1 MRNILWVVC
10 WLSLLVSPS
19 SKAYEQQYN
28 VGDTG
33 PNGGVVTSVTLESVL
48 SDSTTELVGDFL
60 ETTDTYIYTETIV
73 EEVENITYETVQ
85 TTQEVTTNNLLTN
98 SFTDTNINVGDDYG
112 LTGSDF
118 STGNQSQGGGSR
130 IYDVDV
136 SEYDD
141 IQKIDY
147 GSTVYSHGSN
157 TSVPLCANTTGDC
170 KDEFKITVRLYDDDI
185 LVEQY
190 THNYSGID
198 WAGSRDYSYNQD
210 VSNLS
215 FNTAELELYGMDA
228 GFNSGYYGPGFSDM
242 FFTATYNQ
250 ISEIINQII
259 NTIEYTTNL
268 STQEYIYS
276 SEYIPPVEVIYEPMP
291 IDISFD
297 MEFEDPQGGTVEFQ
311 FEVVEDDMGDFD
323 LEITTFEDEM
333 QTDFET
339 MDIDVPME
347 MEEIAD
353 EINIEMDITEE
364 EPDSETAGES
374 TVEAEEEGEQETVQP
389 QQTKERVAQKIM
401 ARVIEQGNQTVLN
414 NVKLAVMAQLADTEA
429 FEQYQAKQIVDNNF
443 EVFMQEPLE
452 DPYAIMY
459 DMGNDY
465 LMEQMVNQ
473 QWQN

>member
-1 MRNILWVVC
+1 MAYC
-10 WLSLLVSPS
+10 WLSLLVSFS

-48 SDSTTELVGDFL
+48 SDSSTELVGDFL
-60 ETTDTYIYTETIV
+60 ETTDTYTYTETIV
-73 EEVENITYETVQ
+73 EEVESITYETVQ

-136 SEYDD
+136 SNYDD
-141 IQKIDY
+141 IQEIDY

-157 TSVPLCANTTGDC
+157 VGVPLCENTSGDC

-190 THNYSGID
+190 THNYSGMD
-198 WAGSRDYSYNQD
+198 WTGSRDYSYNQD

-276 SEYIPPVEVIYEPMP
+276 SEYIPPVDVVYEPMP

-353 EINIEMDITEE
+353 EINIEMDIAEE

-374 TVEAEEEGEQETVQP
+374 TVEAEEESEQETVQP

-473 QWQN
+473 QWQR

>member
-1 MRNILWVVC
+1 MAYC
-10 WLSLLVSPS
+10 WLSLLVSFS

-48 SDSTTELVGDFL
+48 SDSSTELVGDFL
-60 ETTDTYIYTETIV
+60 ETTDTYTYTETIV
-73 EEVENITYETVQ
+73 EEVESITYETVQ

-136 SEYDD
+136 SDYDD
-141 IQKIDY
+141 IQEIDY

-157 TSVPLCANTTGDC
+157 VGVPLCENTSGDC

-190 THNYSGID
+190 THNYSGMD
-198 WAGSRDYSYNQD
+198 WTGSRDYSYNQD

-276 SEYIPPVEVIYEPMP
+276 SEYIPPVDVVYEPMP

-353 EINIEMDITEE
+353 EINIEMDIAEE

-374 TVEAEEEGEQETVQP
+374 TVEAEEESEQETVQP

-473 QWQN
+473 QWQR

>member
-1 MRNILWVVC
+1 MAAYC
-10 WLSLLVSPS
+10 WLSLLVSFS

-28 VGDTG
+28 VGDIG

-48 SDSTTELVGDFL
+48 SDSSTELVGDFL
-60 ETTDTYIYTETIV
+60 ETTDTYTYTETIV

-136 SEYDD
+136 SDYDD
-141 IQKIDY
+141 IQEIDY

-157 TSVPLCANTTGDC
+157 VGVPLCENTSGDC

-190 THNYSGID
+190 THNYSGMD
-198 WAGSRDYSYNQD
+198 WTGSRDYSYNQD

-268 STQEYIYS
+268 STQEYVYS
-276 SEYIPPVEVIYEPMP
+276 SEYIPPVDVVYEPMP

-297 MEFEDPQGGTVEFQ
+297 MEFEDPQGGTIEFQ

-353 EINIEMDITEE
+353 EINIEMDIAEE

-374 TVEAEEEGEQETVQP
+374 TVEAEEESEQETVQP

-473 QWQN
+473 QWQR

>member
-1 MRNILWVVC
+1 AYC
-10 WLSLLVSPS
+10 WLSLLVSFS

-48 SDSTTELVGDFL
+48 SDSSTELVGDFL
-60 ETTDTYIYTETIV
+60 ETTDTYTYTETIV
-73 EEVENITYETVQ
+73 EEVESITYETVQ

-136 SEYDD
+136 SDYDD
-141 IQKIDY
+141 IQEIDY

-157 TSVPLCANTTGDC
+157 VGVPLCENTSGDC

-190 THNYSGID
+190 THNYSGMD
-198 WAGSRDYSYNQD
+198 WTGSRDYSYNQD

-276 SEYIPPVEVIYEPMP
+276 SEYIPPVDVVYEPMP

-353 EINIEMDITEE
+353 EINIEMDIAEE

-374 TVEAEEEGEQETVQP
+374 TVEAEEESEQETVQP

-473 QWQN
+473 QWQR

>member
-1 MRNILWVVC
+1 MAYC
-10 WLSLLVSPS
+10 WLSLLVSFS

-48 SDSTTELVGDFL
+48 SDSSTELVGDFL
-60 ETTDTYIYTETIV
+60 ETTDTYTYTETIV
-73 EEVENITYETVQ
+73 EEVESITYETVQ

-136 SEYDD
+136 SDYDD
-141 IQKIDY
+141 IQEIDY

-157 TSVPLCANTTGDC
+157 VGVPLCENTSGDC

-190 THNYSGID
+190 THNYSGMD
-198 WAGSRDYSYNQD
+198 WTGSRDYSYNQD

-276 SEYIPPVEVIYEPMP
+276 SEYIPPVDVVYEPVP

-353 EINIEMDITEE
+353 EINIEMDIAEE

-374 TVEAEEEGEQETVQP
+374 TVEAEEESEQETVQP

-452 DPYAIMY
+452 DPYAILY

-473 QWQN
+473 QWQR

>member
-1 MRNILWVVC
+1 MVAYC
-10 WLSLLVSPS
+10 WLSLLVSFS

-48 SDSTTELVGDFL
+48 SDSSTELVGDFL
-60 ETTDTYIYTETIV
+60 ETTDTYTYTETIV
-73 EEVENITYETVQ
+73 EEVESITYETVQ

-136 SEYDD
+136 SDYDD
-141 IQKIDY
+141 IQEIDY

-157 TSVPLCANTTGDC
+157 VGVPLCENTSGDC

-190 THNYSGID
+190 THNYSGMD
-198 WAGSRDYSYNQD
+198 WTGSRDYSYNQD

-276 SEYIPPVEVIYEPMP
+276 SEYIPPVDVVYEPMP

-353 EINIEMDITEE
+353 EINIEMDIAEE

-374 TVEAEEEGEQETVQP
+374 TVEAEEESEQETVQP

-473 QWQN
+473 QWQR